1 MAGPV
6 DIPTAVP
13 RTPTR
18 KPFKYT
24 DYLFSNNESPSKL
37 SAKSPA
43 DSGIGDIFDDPTI
56 TPSRSPRPEVTV
68 ELPTPRS
75 PKTPPFGNESSQD
88 IMPEDPFD
96 SQHNRILFDAIDAL
110 QSFGAGDLS
119 IPQLIIVGGQSS
131 GKSSLLQSLTGIP
144 FPVDSGCCTRFPTR
158 IVSRRTEPDSG
169 DSFRITIDPAEVSV
183 PGLDPASDKIKN
195 YECSGKILTKE
206 KFAKVIDEISSEFM
220 GLRTGL
226 GDDRKNFVAEVL
238 KIELSGPNRSY
249 FSILDLPGT
258 FQNASTVNET
268 DQAKV
273 ESMVKEYMNNED
285 NVVICVID
293 APTDF
298 DRQEILR
305 LAKKPIKQ
313 DRFVGV
319 FTKCD
324 MVQHEPEAAKR
335 IVSIATGN
343 SEHSLGRLRNGWFLV
358 RNRADK
364 DPDSFDLNAAEKK
377 LFRKSPWN
385 SVSQRRLGSISAKSY
400 LGTLLSSKI
409 RDCFPTLRSTI
420 QHNLE
425 ERIREKAMLGEPRT
439 SHAARQQ
446 FVVGI
451 VRKYE
456 EKAQMALTRPGF
468 LDQRMELRRE
478 VGRLN
483 AEFDKFMR
491 SQGGTWVFEDPEVDP
506 SAMIDER
513 IALENEAANEENA
526 MPPPRVQHASK
537 IEVDASLDK
546 AFPGLSKVQDTG
558 KLMQA
563 IQEKLS
569 FYQTSFLDGVINP
582 DIYPDMYRE
591 QVKKWDSI
599 AQHHLSRV
607 ARAVNSCTSSILDD
621 VCPNEGETAVMSKEL
636 SSLLALSYSESLTRT
651 EALCKS
657 QCEMETRCQRL
668 QSTGPRFGHEIHCW
682 RMLRFYDGMNRAR
695 TDATGGPASVLIGY
709 FDSVHSSLG
718 KNMVL
723 DVHDVLKVY
732 YKLSLEAFIRTIN
745 NTIIESFISFEEGP
759 VLGLNTNRIL
769 GLSEEEIEMIGGENE
784 STARRRRELEQDIKK
799 LRGALAIV
807 DKATRQ
813 TASLDRA

>member
-6 DIPTAVP
+6 EVLSMHPHTLDTPP
-13 RTPTR
+13 RTPY
-18 KPFKYT
+18 KYSDGIT
-24 DYLFSNNESPSKL
+24 SGKESPRKVISKFPTDSSL
-37 SAKSPA
+37 GDVFYDPSPT
-43 DSGIGDIFDDPTI
+43 SI
-56 TPSRSPRPEVTV
+56 SSPRPRDDSTQE
-68 ELPTPRS
+68 
-75 PKTPPFGNESSQD
+75 

-158 IVSRRTEPDSG
+158 IVSRRTEPDSD
-169 DSFRITIDPAEVSV
+169 DSFRITIDPAEVDV
-183 PGLDPASDKIKN
+183 PGLDPASDNIKN

-226 GDDRKNFVAEVL
+226 GEDRKNFVAEVL
-238 KIELSGPNRSY
+238 KIELSGPHRSY

-258 FQNASTVNET
+258 FQNASAVNET

-273 ESMVKEYMNNED
+273 EAMVKEYMNNED
-285 NVVICVID
+285 NIVICVID

-313 DRFVGV
+313 NRFVGV

-335 IVSIATGN
+335 AS
-343 SEHSLGRLRNGWFLV
+343 GWFLV

-364 DPDSFDLNAAEKK
+364 DPDSFDLSAAEKK
-377 LFRKSPWN
+377 LFSKSPWN
-385 SVSQRRLGSISAKSY
+385 SVSQSRLGSNAAKSY
-400 LGTLLSSKI
+400 LGNLLSSKI

-420 QHNLE
+420 QNNLD
-425 ERIREKAMLGEPRT
+425 ERLNEKTMLGEPRT

-446 FVVGI
+446 FVVAT

-456 EKAQMALTRPGF
+456 EMTQMALDRPGF
-468 LDQRMELRRE
+468 LDHSMELRRE
-478 VGRLN
+478 ISRLN
-483 AEFDKFMR
+483 ADFDKFMR
-491 SQGGTWVFEDPEVDP
+491 TRGGTWEFEDMEVDP
-506 SAMIDER
+506 RVWLEER
-513 IALENEAANEENA
+513 LALDTQARAEGKQS
-526 MPPPRVQHASK
+526 PPHVRNVTKTKLDH
-537 IEVDASLDK
+537 SLDK
-546 AFPGLSKVQDTG
+546 AFPGLSHVQDT
-558 KLMQA
+558 KNLMLT

-569 FYQTSFLDGVINP
+569 LYQGSLLDGIINP

-599 AQHHLSRV
+599 TKFHLRRV
-607 ARAVNSCTSSILDD
+607 AEAVSRCTASILND
-621 VCPNEGETAVMSKEL
+621 VCPPESDTATLSREL
-636 SSLLALSYSESLTRT
+636 TTLLEASSTEAMRRT
-651 EALCKS
+651 EELRKS
-657 QCEMETRCQRL
+657 QCEMETQCRRL
-668 QSTGPRFGHEIHCW
+668 QSTGPRFGDEIHHW
-682 RMLRFYDGMNRAR
+682 RVLRFYEGFTNAFAGAD
-695 TDATGGPASVLIGY
+695 IGHLDLSKC
-709 FDSVHSSLG
+709 FESVHPSLG

-723 DVHDVLKVY
+723 DVHDVLKTY
-732 YKLSLEAFIRTIN
+732 YKLSLDAFIRTIN
-745 NTIIESFISFEEGP
+745 NTVIESFISGQDGP

-769 GLSEEEIEMIGGENE
+769 SLSEDEMKIIGGENE
-784 STARRRRELEQDIKK
+784 NTARRRKELEQDIEK
-799 LRGALAIV
+799 LHGALAIV
-807 DKATRQ
+807 DRATRQ
-813 TASLDRA
+813 TSGLERD

>member
-6 DIPTAVP
+6 DIPTMLPYTPP
-13 RTPTR
+13 RTP
-18 KPFKYT
+18 FKHT
-24 DYLFSNNESPSKL
+24 DSLFSGKESPIKL
-37 SAKSPA
+37 LGKSPD
-43 DSGIGDIFDDPTI
+43 DSGVGDVFDDPTV
-56 TPSRSPRPEVTV
+56 TPIRSPHPEVTV
-68 ELPTPRS
+68 EPPTSKS
-75 PKTPPFGNESSQD
+75 PPSRNESSQE

-158 IVSRRTEPDSG
+158 IVSRRTEPDSD

-183 PGLDPASDKIKN
+183 SGMDPASDNIKN
-195 YECSGKILTKE
+195 YECSGKVLTKE
-206 KFAKVIDEISSEFM
+206 RFAKVIDEISSEFM

-273 ESMVKEYMNNED
+273 ENMVKEYMNNED
-285 NVVICVID
+285 NVVISCVID

-305 LAKKPIKQ
+305 LAKQPIKQ
-313 DRFVGV
+313 DRLVGV

-364 DPDSFDLNAAEKK
+364 DPDSFDLSAAEKK
-377 LFRKSPWN
+377 LFNKSPWN
-385 SVSQRRLGSISAKSY
+385 SVSQRRLGSASAKSY

-425 ERIREKAMLGEPRT
+425 ERIREKVMLGEPRT

-451 VRKYE
+451 VRQYE
-456 EKAQMALTRPGF
+456 EMAQMALTRPGF
-468 LDQRMELRRE
+468 LDQSMELRRE

-491 SQGGTWVFEDPEVDP
+491 SQGGTWEFEDPEVDP
-506 SAMIDER
+506 SAMVDER
-513 IALENEAANEENA
+513 IALENEAKTEEKSL
-526 MPPPRVQHASK
+526 PPRVRHAPR
-537 IEVDASLDK
+537 IETDPSLDK

-569 FYQTSFLDGVINP
+569 FYQASYLDGVINP

-599 AQHHLSRV
+599 AQHHLNRV
-607 ARAVNSCTSSILDD
+607 ARAVSSCTSSILDD
-621 VCPNEGETAVMSKEL
+621 VCPPEGETAVMSKEL
-636 SSLLALSYSESLTRT
+636 GSLLSSSYSESLIRT
-651 EALCKS
+651 ETLCKS
-657 QCEMETRCQRL
+657 QCEMETKCQRL

-682 RMLRFYDGMNRAR
+682 RMLRFYEGFSSAW
-695 TDATGGPASVLIGY
+695 TDPNGGQTSALVRC
-709 FDSVHSSLG
+709 FDSVHPSLG

-732 YKLSLEAFIRTIN
+732 YKLSLDAFIRTIN
-745 NTIIESFISFEEGP
+745 NSIIEAFISIEDGP

-769 GLSEEEIEMIGGENE
+769 GLSEEEMEIIGGENE
-784 STARRRRELEQDIKK
+784 NTARRRRELEQDIEK

-813 TASLDRA
+813 TASLDRD

>member
-6 DIPTAVP
+6 EVLSMHPHTLDTPP
-13 RTPTR
+13 RTPY
-18 KPFKYT
+18 KYS
-24 DYLFSNNESPSKL
+24 DGIASGKESPRKVISKFPTDSSL
-37 SAKSPA
+37 GDVFYDPSPT
-43 DSGIGDIFDDPTI
+43 SI
-56 TPSRSPRPEVTV
+56 SSPRPRDDST
-68 ELPTPRS
+68 
-75 PKTPPFGNESSQD
+75 QD

-158 IVSRRTEPDSG
+158 IVSRRTEPDSD
-169 DSFRITIDPAEVSV
+169 DSFRITIDPAEVNV
-183 PGLDPASDKIKN
+183 LGLDPASDNIKN

-226 GDDRKNFVAEVL
+226 GEDRKNFVAEVL

-258 FQNASTVNET
+258 FQNASAVNET

-273 ESMVKEYMNNED
+273 EAMVKEYMNNED
-285 NVVICVID
+285 NIVICVID

-313 DRFVGV
+313 NRFVGV

-343 SEHSLGRLRNGWFLV
+343 STHSLGRLPGGWFLV

-364 DPDSFDLNAAEKK
+364 DPEPFDLSAAEKK
-377 LFRKSPWN
+377 LFSKSPWN
-385 SVSQRRLGSISAKSY
+385 SVSQSRLGSTAAKSY
-400 LGTLLSSKI
+400 LGNLLSAKI
-409 RDCFPTLRSTI
+409 RACFPTLRSTI
-420 QHNLE
+420 QNNLD
-425 ERIREKAMLGEPRT
+425 ERLDEKTMLGEPRT

-446 FVVGI
+446 YVVAT

-456 EKAQMALTRPGF
+456 EMAQMALDRPGF
-468 LDQRMELRRE
+468 LDHSMELRRE
-478 VGRLN
+478 VSRLN
-483 AEFDKFMR
+483 SEFDKFMR
-491 SQGGTWVFEDPEVDP
+491 ARGGTWEFEDTETDP
-506 SAMIDER
+506 RAMLDER
-513 IALENEAANEENA
+513 MALDTQARAEGKQLL
-526 MPPPRVQHASK
+526 PRIRNVTK
-537 IEVDASLDK
+537 TKLDGPLDR
-546 AFPGLSKVQDTG
+546 AFPRLSHVQDTRN
-558 KLMQA
+558 LMGA

-569 FYQTSFLDGVINP
+569 LYQGSLLDGIINP

-591 QVKKWDSI
+591 QVKKWGLI
-599 AQHHLSRV
+599 AEIHLQRV
-607 ARAVNSCTSSILDD
+607 AEAVSQCTYSILND
-621 VCPNEGETAVMSKEL
+621 VCPPESDTATMSRELAALLETSWK
-636 SSLLALSYSESLTRT
+636 ESLAQT
-651 EALCKS
+651 EKLCKS
-657 QCEMETRCQRL
+657 QCDMETKCQRL
-668 QSTGPRFGHEIHCW
+668 QSTGPRFGDEILGW
-682 RMLRFYDGMNRAR
+682 RILRFYEGMTNACLE
-695 TDATGGPASVLIGY
+695 TEVGDFNLPKC
-709 FDSVHSSLG
+709 FESVHPSLG

-732 YKLSLEAFIRTIN
+732 YKLSLDAFIRTIN
-745 NTIIESFISFEEGP
+745 NTVIESFISGQDGP

-769 GLSEEEIEMIGGENE
+769 SLSEDEMKIVGGENE
-784 STARRRRELEQDIKK
+784 NTARRRKELEQDIEK
-799 LRGALAIV
+799 LKGALDIV
-807 DKATRQ
+807 DRATRQ
-813 TASLDRA
+813 TSALERD

>member
-6 DIPTAVP
+6 EVLSMHPHALDTPP
-13 RTPTR
+13 RTPY
-18 KPFKYT
+18 KGFDSLNSGK
-24 DYLFSNNESPSKL
+24 ESPRNVIGKF
-37 SAKSPA
+37 PT
-43 DSGIGDIFDDPTI
+43 DSSLGDVFYDPSQT
-56 TPSRSPRPEVTV
+56 SVSSPRPRGDSNQGV
-68 ELPTPRS
+68 
-75 PKTPPFGNESSQD
+75 
-88 IMPEDPFD
+88 MPEDPFD

-158 IVSRRTEPDSG
+158 IVSRRTEPESD
-169 DSFRITIDPAEVSV
+169 DSFRITIDPAEVDV
-183 PGLDPASDKIKN
+183 PGLDPASDNIKN

-206 KFAKVIDEISSEFM
+206 RFAKVIDEISSEFM

-226 GDDRKNFVAEVL
+226 GEDRKNFVAEVL
-238 KIELSGPNRSY
+238 KIELSGPHRSY

-258 FQNASTVNET
+258 FQNASAVNET

-273 ESMVKEYMNNED
+273 EAMVKEYMNNED
-285 NVVICVID
+285 NIVICVID

-313 DRFVGV
+313 NRFVGV

-324 MVQHEPEAAKR
+324 M

-343 SEHSLGRLRNGWFLV
+343 STHSLGRLPGGWFLV

-364 DPDSFDLNAAEKK
+364 DPDSFDLSAAEKK
-377 LFRKSPWN
+377 LFSKSPWN
-385 SVSQRRLGSISAKSY
+385 SVSQSRLGSTAAKAY

-425 ERIREKAMLGEPRT
+425 ERQHEKTMLGEPRT

-446 FVVGI
+446 FVVAT

-456 EKAQMALTRPGF
+456 EMAQTALDRPGF
-468 LDQRMELRRE
+468 LDHSMELRRE
-478 VGRLN
+478 VSRLN

-491 SQGGTWVFEDPEVDP
+491 ARGGTWEFEDAEVDP
-506 SAMIDER
+506 RVLLDER
-513 IALENEAANEENA
+513 LALETQARAEEKQL
-526 MPPPRVQHASK
+526 PSRVRNVNK
-537 IEVDASLDK
+537 TKLDASLDK
-546 AFPGLSKVQDTG
+546 AFPGLSHIQDTRSLMG
-558 KLMQA
+558 TIQDKLA
-563 IQEKLS
+563 L
-569 FYQTSFLDGVINP
+569 YQGSLLDGIINP

-591 QVKKWDSI
+591 QVKKWGQI
-599 AQHHLSRV
+599 ANIHLARV
-607 ARAVNSCTSSILDD
+607 AQAVNRCTASILND
-621 VCPNEGETAVMSKEL
+621 VCPAESDTSTLSRELTALLEASWKE
-636 SSLLALSYSESLTRT
+636 SMART
-651 EALCKS
+651 EDLCKS
-657 QCEMETRCQRL
+657 QCEMETKCMRL
-668 QSTGPRFGHEIHCW
+668 QSTGPRFGDEIHGW
-682 RMLRFYDGMNRAR
+682 RILRFYEGFTNACVDCDPGHL
-695 TDATGGPASVLIGY
+695 DLPKC
-709 FDSVHSSLG
+709 FESVHPSLG

-732 YKLSLEAFIRTIN
+732 YKVCAITI
-745 NTIIESFISFEEGP
+745 SGRFYSYHQQH
-759 VLGLNTNRIL
+759 RY
-769 GLSEEEIEMIGGENE
+769 
-784 STARRRRELEQDIKK
+784 
-799 LRGALAIV
+799 
-807 DKATRQ
+807 
-813 TASLDRA
+813 

>member
-6 DIPTAVP
+6 EVLSMHPHALDTPP
-13 RTPTR
+13 RTPY
-18 KPFKYT
+18 KGFDSLNSGK
-24 DYLFSNNESPSKL
+24 ESPRKVIGKFPTDSSL
-37 SAKSPA
+37 GDVFYDPSPT
-43 DSGIGDIFDDPTI
+43 SV
-56 TPSRSPRPEVTV
+56 SSPRPRDDSNQE
-68 ELPTPRS
+68 
-75 PKTPPFGNESSQD
+75 

-158 IVSRRTEPDSG
+158 IVSRRTEPDSD
-169 DSFRITIDPAEVSV
+169 DSFRI
-183 PGLDPASDKIKN
+183 N

-206 KFAKVIDEISSEFM
+206 RFAKVIDEISSEFM

-226 GDDRKNFVAEVL
+226 GEDRKNFVAEVL
-238 KIELSGPNRSY
+238 KIELSGPHRSY

-258 FQNASTVNET
+258 FQNASAVNET

-273 ESMVKEYMNNED
+273 EAMVKEYMNNED
-285 NVVICVID
+285 NIVICVID

-313 DRFVGV
+313 NRFVGV

-324 MVQHEPEAAKR
+324 M

-343 SEHSLGRLRNGWFLV
+343 STHSLGRLPGGWFLV

-364 DPDSFDLNAAEKK
+364 DPDSFDLSAAEKK
-377 LFRKSPWN
+377 LFSKSPWN
-385 SVSQRRLGSISAKSY
+385 SVSQSRLGSTAAKSY

-425 ERIREKAMLGEPRT
+425 ERQHEKTMLGEPRT

-446 FVVGI
+446 FVVAT

-456 EKAQMALTRPGF
+456 EMAQTALDRPGF
-468 LDQRMELRRE
+468 LDHSMELRRE
-478 VGRLN
+478 VSRLN

-491 SQGGTWVFEDPEVDP
+491 ARGGTWEFEDAEVDP
-506 SAMIDER
+506 RVLLDER
-513 IALENEAANEENA
+513 LALETQARAEEKQL
-526 MPPPRVQHASK
+526 PSRVRNVNK
-537 IEVDASLDK
+537 TKLDASLDK
-546 AFPGLSKVQDTG
+546 AFPGLSTIQDTRN
-558 KLMQA
+558 LMGA
-563 IQEKLS
+563 IQEKLAL
-569 FYQTSFLDGVINP
+569 YQGSLLDGIINP

-591 QVKKWDSI
+591 QVKKWGHI
-599 AQHHLSRV
+599 ANIHLARV
-607 ARAVNSCTSSILDD
+607 AQAVNRCTASILND
-621 VCPNEGETAVMSKEL
+621 VCPAESDTSTLSRELTTLLEASWKE
-636 SSLLALSYSESLTRT
+636 SMQRT
-651 EALCKS
+651 EDLCKS
-657 QCEMETRCQRL
+657 QCEMETKCVRL
-668 QSTGPRFGHEIHCW
+668 QSTGPRFGDEIHGW
-682 RMLRFYDGMNRAR
+682 RILRFYEGFTNACVDCDPGHL
-695 TDATGGPASVLIGY
+695 DLPKC
-709 FDSVHSSLG
+709 FESVHPSLG

-732 YKLSLEAFIRTIN
+732 YKLSLDAFIRTIN
-745 NTIIESFISFEEGP
+745 NTVIESFISGQDGP

-769 GLSEEEIEMIGGENE
+769 SLSEDEMKIVGGENE
-784 STARRRRELEQDIKK
+784 NTARRRKELEHDIEK
-799 LRGALAIV
+799 LQGALTIV
-807 DKATRQ
+807 DRATRQ
-813 TASLDRA
+813 TSALERN